1 VLGGRVIQRSKVVS
15 MSRSGCTAAMFVF
28 MKRWWLLGLSHR
40 GWWRLKSPS
49 IIRPVVLLV
58 LWFWASRW
66 RARNISVSWWL
77 PSLYM
82 L

>member
-1 VLGGRVIQRSKVVS
+1 MPGGRGICRSWVAR
-15 MSRSGCTAAMFVF
+15 MSRSGCATAMFVF
-28 MKRWWLLGLSHR
+28 VKRWWLLGLSHR

-49 IIRPVVLLV
+49 NIRPAVLFV
-58 LWFWASRW
+58 AECWVPRWWARSV
-66 RARNISVSWWL
+66 SVSWRL